1 MSYNQYFLTFCCSLK
16 YINFYLNELKFI
28 LMLNNF
34 NLIKSCFGPDDED
47 DEKFEI
53 KRKKE

>member
-1 MSYNQYFLTFCCSLK
+1 MSYNQHFLAFYYSLK